1 MTQKESFLRCN
12 LDFSSVF
19 KDKNYLVTGAT
30 SGIGKQVAIDL
41 LCSGANVVLAGRNE
55 SKFSDFAFDK
65 DVFSGSSHLLCF
77 DFTSAEKTHAWVKDL
92 SKSFGPFDGCF
103 HAAGV
108 ELIKPSRMLRDS
120 DLDAVLSPSLYAAL
134 GLASGFASKNIANQ
148 SASLVFMSSVAA
160 FAGQSGMSLY
170 SASKAAISG
179 LVKSLACELATKKIR
194 INSLVAGAVET
205 EMHARLTH
213 NASSDVIDAYRD
225 MHLLGFG
232 EKSDIS
238 NAALFL
244 LSEYSK
250 WITGTD
256 LVVDGGYLCK

>member
-1 MTQKESFLRCN
+1 
-12 LDFSSVF
+12 
-19 KDKNYLVTGAT
+19 
-30 SGIGKQVAIDL
+30 
-41 LCSGANVVLAGRNE
+41 
-55 SKFSDFAFDK
+55 
-65 DVFSGSSHLLCF
+65 
-77 DFTSAEKTHAWVKDL
+77 
-92 SKSFGPFDGCF
+92 
-103 HAAGV
+103 
-108 ELIKPSRMLRDS
+108 
-120 DLDAVLSPSLYAAL
+120 
-134 GLASGFASKNIANQ
+134 
-148 SASLVFMSSVAA
+148 
-160 FAGQSGMSLY
+160 
-170 SASKAAISG
+170 